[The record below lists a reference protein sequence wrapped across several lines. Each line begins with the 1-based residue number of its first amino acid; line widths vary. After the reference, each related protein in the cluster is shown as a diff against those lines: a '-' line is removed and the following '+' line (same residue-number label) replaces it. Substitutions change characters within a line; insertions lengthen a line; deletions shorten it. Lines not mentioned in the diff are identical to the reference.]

1 MKSASQTTQREL
13 LIADLGRFITMP
25 GSITLPAFAKINWS
39 LRVLGKRA
47 DGYHEIDTVFQTIS
61 LHDTISFAPTEENRI
76 VLSCDDRSLPSDE
89 RNLVWRAAAA
99 LQVRCAIH
107 KGARIRLEKRVPV
120 HAGLGGGS
128 ADAFATLLGLMYLW
142 NATISESELLELAA
156 SVGADVPVFLYG
168 GTARGT
174 GTGTE
179 IAPLADAADK
189 FLLVLKPNANIS
201 TSKAYEALNA
211 AALTT
216 SDAKTI
222 LSSSQRSSFPDSFS
236 SEALLNDFEAVV
248 LQLEPEIERARVAL
262 MKAGASAALLAGSGA
277 AVFGV
282 FDKKDAQE
290 RAIQNIELETG
301 WRVFPCST
309 VGRNHYRSAMG
320 EILTRFTRQ

>member
-1 MKSASQTTQREL
+1 V
-13 LIADLGRFITMP
+13 P

-39 LRVLGKRA
+39 LRVLGKRP

-61 LHDTISFAPTEENRI
+61 LHDTISITPTEKNDL
-76 VLSCDDRSLPSDE
+76 VLSCDDRSLPADE

-99 LQVRCAIH
+99 LRVRCSIH
-107 KGARIRLEKRVPV
+107 KGARIRLEKRIPV

-128 ADAFATLLGLMYLW
+128 SDAAATLVGLAYLW
-142 NATISESELLELAA
+142 NVTLTEDELSKLAA
-156 SVGADVPVFLYG
+156 GLGADVPFFLCG
-168 GTARGT
+168 GTARGS
-174 GTGTE
+174 GKGSD
-179 IAPLADAADK
+179 IAALPDAADK
-189 FLLVLKPNANIS
+189 FLLLVKPSANIS

-216 SDAKTI
+216 SEGKTI
-222 LSSSQRSSFPDSFS
+222 LASSQPRDFSKGFS
-236 SEALLNDFEAVV
+236 SDALQNDFEAVV

-262 MKAGASAALLAGSGA
+262 MKAGANAALLAGSGA

-320 EILTRFTRQ
+320 AAGEILTRFTRQ

>member
-1 MKSASQTTQREL
+1 LFDST
-13 LIADLGRFITMP
+13 
-25 GSITLPAFAKINWS
+25 ITLPACAKINLS
-39 LRVLGKRA
+39 LRVIGRRA
-47 DGYHEIDTVFQTIS
+47 DGYHEIDTVFQTIG
-61 LHDTISFAPTEENRI
+61 LHDTITIEATDDPQI
-76 VLSCDDRSLPSDE
+76 LLSCDDRSLPSDE
-89 RNLVWRAAAA
+89 RNLVWRAASA
-99 LQVRCAIH
+99 LQTRCAIQ
-107 KGARIRLEKRVPV
+107 KGARIRLEKRIPV

-128 ADAFATLLGLMYLW
+128 SDAAAALIGLAYLW
-142 NATISESELLELAA
+142 NASITEDDLLGLAA
-156 SVGADVPVFLYG
+156 GLGADVPFFLYG

-174 GTGTE
+174 GKGSD
-179 IAPLADAADK
+179 IASLPDAPDK
-189 FLLVLKPNANIS
+189 SLVVVKPNANIS

-222 LSSSQRSSFPDSFS
+222 LSTSQRSGVSDRLS

-248 LQLEPEIERARVAL
+248 LQLEPEIERAKVVL
-262 MKAGASAALLAGSGA
+262 VTAGASAVLLAGSGA

-282 FDKKDAQE
+282 FDNKDAQE

-320 EILTRFTRQ
+320 AAGEILTRFTRQ

>member
-1 MKSASQTTQREL
+1 MSNTV
-13 LIADLGRFITMP
+13 
-25 GSITLPAFAKINWS
+25 TLPAFGKINWS
-39 LRVLGKRA
+39 LRVLGKRP

-61 LHDTISFAPTEENRI
+61 LHDTIRIIPTEENHI
-76 VLSCDDRSLPSDE
+76 DLSCDDPSLPSDE

-99 LQVRCAIH
+99 LQLRCSIQS
-107 KGARIRLEKRVPV
+107 GVRIRLEKRIPV

-128 ADAFATLLGLMYLW
+128 SDAAATLMGLAYLW
-142 NATISESELLELAA
+142 NVTITESELMELAGNL
-156 SVGADVPVFLYG
+156 GADVPVFFYG
-168 GTARGT
+168 GTARGA
-174 GTGTE
+174 GTGTK
-179 IAPLADAADK
+179 IAPLHDAADK
-189 FLLVLKPNANIS
+189 FLLVVKPNANIS
-201 TSKAYEALNA
+201 TAKAYEALNA

-236 SEALLNDFEAVV
+236 SAALLNDFEAVV
-248 LQLEPEIERARVAL
+248 LQLQPEIERARAAL
-262 MKAGASAALLAGSGA
+262 MNAGASAALLAGSGA

-282 FDKKDAQE
+282 FDNKDAQE

-320 EILTRFTRQ
+320 AAGEMLTRFTRQ

>member
-1 MKSASQTTQREL
+1 MSE
-13 LIADLGRFITMP
+13 
-25 GSITLPAFAKINWS
+25 SILTLPAFAKINWG
-39 LRVLGKRA
+39 LRVIGRRG

-61 LHDTISFAPTEENRI
+61 LHDTIIITPTEKNDI

-89 RNLVWRAAAA
+89 RNLVWRAASA
-99 LQVRCAIH
+99 LRGRCSIQ

-128 ADAFATLLGLMYLW
+128 SDAAVTLLGLAYLW
-142 NATISESELLELAA
+142 NATISESDLLELAA
-156 SVGADVPVFLYG
+156 GLGADVPVFLYG

-179 IAPLADAADK
+179 IAPLRDAADK
-189 FLLVLKPNANIS
+189 FLLVVKPNANIS

-216 SDAKTI
+216 SEGNNI
-222 LSSSQRSSFPDSFS
+222 LSSSQGSDFSGGFS
-236 SEALLNDFEAVV
+236 SDALQNDFAAVAF
-248 LQLEPEIERARVAL
+248 QLEPEIKRARVAL

-277 AVFGV
+277 AVFGI
-282 FDKKDAQE
+282 FDNKDAQE

-320 EILTRFTRQ
+320 AAGEILTRFTRQ

>member
-1 MKSASQTTQREL
+1 VA
-13 LIADLGRFITMP
+13 
-25 GSITLPAFAKINWS
+25 GSITLSAFAKINWS
-39 LRVLGKRA
+39 LRVLGKRG

-61 LHDTISFAPTEENRI
+61 LHDSITITPTGENRI
-76 VLSCDDRSLPSDE
+76 VLSCDDRTLPSDE

-99 LQVRCAIH
+99 LRVRCAIQ
-107 KGARIRLEKRVPV
+107 KGARLRLEKRIPV

-128 ADAFATLLGLMYLW
+128 SDALATLIGLAYLW
-142 NATISESELLELAA
+142 KATMTESELLELAA
-156 SVGADVPVFLYG
+156 GLGADVPVFFYG

-179 IAPLADAADK
+179 ITPLRDAADK

-236 SEALLNDFEAVV
+236 SEALLNDFEAVAF
-248 LQLEPEIERARVAL
+248 QLEPEIERARVAL
-262 MKAGASAALLAGSGA
+262 IKAGASPALLAGSGA

-282 FDKKDAQE
+282 FDNKDAQE
-290 RAIQNIELETG
+290 RAIQNIELEAG

-320 EILTRFTRQ
+320 AAGEILTRFTRP

>member
-1 MKSASQTTQREL
+1 VSN
-13 LIADLGRFITMP
+13 
-25 GSITLPAFAKINWS
+25 SITLPAFAKINWS
-39 LRVLGKRA
+39 LSVLGKRG

-61 LHDTISFAPTEENRI
+61 LCDTIRITVAGENSI

-99 LQVRCAIH
+99 LRARCSIQ
-107 KGARIRLEKRVPV
+107 KGARIHLEKRIPV

-128 ADAFATLLGLMYLW
+128 ADAAITLLGLAYLW
-142 NATISESELLELAA
+142 NATISQSELWELAA
-156 SVGADVPVFLYG
+156 GLGADVPFFLYG
-168 GTARGT
+168 GTARGS
-174 GTGTE
+174 GKGSE
-179 IAPLADAADK
+179 IATLSDAADK
-189 FLLVLKPNANIS
+189 FLVVVKPNANIS

-222 LSSSQRSSFPDSFS
+222 LSTSQRSEFPDSIS
-236 SEALLNDFEAVV
+236 SAALLNDFEAVV
-248 LQLEPEIERARVAL
+248 LQLEPEIERAKVAL
-262 MKAGASAALLAGSGA
+262 LRAGAQAALLAGSGA

-282 FDKKDAQE
+282 FDKKEAQE

-301 WRVFPCST
+301 WRVFSCST

-320 EILTRFTRQ
+320 AAGEILTRFTRQ

>member
-1 MKSASQTTQREL
+1 VSN
-13 LIADLGRFITMP
+13 
-25 GSITLPAFAKINWS
+25 SITLPAFAKINWS
-39 LRVLGKRA
+39 LRVLGKRT

-61 LHDTISFAPTEENRI
+61 LHDSITITPTGENRI
-76 VLSCDDRSLPSDE
+76 VLSCDDRSLPSGE

-99 LQVRCAIH
+99 LRVRCAIQN
-107 KGARIRLEKRVPV
+107 GVRIRLEKRIPV

-128 ADAFATLLGLMYLW
+128 ADAAATLLGLAYLW
-142 NATISESELLELAA
+142 NATITEDELLELAA
-156 SVGADVPVFLYG
+156 GLGADVPVFLYG

-179 IAPLADAADK
+179 IAPLSDAADK
-189 FLLVLKPNANIS
+189 LLLVVKPNANIS
-201 TSKAYEALNA
+201 TSKAYEALKA

-216 SDAKTI
+216 SEGNNI
-222 LSSSQRSSFPDSFS
+222 LSSSQRSDFSAGFS
-236 SEALLNDFEAVV
+236 SDALQNDFDAVAF
-248 LQLEPEIERARVAL
+248 QLEPEIKRAKAAL

-282 FDKKDAQE
+282 FDNKDAQE
-290 RAIQNIELETG
+290 RAIQNIELEAG

-320 EILTRFTRQ
+320 ATGEILTRFTRQ